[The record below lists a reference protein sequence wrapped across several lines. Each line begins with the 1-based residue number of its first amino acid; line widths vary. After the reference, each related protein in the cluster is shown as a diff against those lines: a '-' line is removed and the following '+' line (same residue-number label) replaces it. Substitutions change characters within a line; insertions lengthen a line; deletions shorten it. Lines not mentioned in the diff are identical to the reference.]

1 MSKPQVS
8 HGDIKTENVVVTSW
22 NWAYLIDFSSSFK
35 PTFLPLDDPSGFSF
49 YFDTSSRRTCYL
61 APERFYA
68 AGSDMAQKKAH
79 LEFGKRDGKISEAMD
94 VFSLGCVLAE
104 LWMEGT
110 PPFTLSQL
118 FKYRQ
123 GEYSL
128 EPYLAEIEDVE
139 IRVSSSHSAP
149 CAPFLQALIDSI
161 FSRAQSMIRSMLSLD
176 PSSRLSFA
184 DYLTQN
190 RGNAFPEI
198 FYTFLHPFI
207 SSLDR
212 VPASVPPPTAPTTGM
227 RNGAATPSA
236 DVGSGGQPQQQAQQP
251 QGPILLR
258 TDADEKIERIW
269 TEWEM
274 VTRYLDESS
283 SSSLSS
289 TVTTTTAAAPPRARP
304 DVETEQPDS
313 RSSEVSLSGGD

>member
-1 MSKPQVS
+1 
-8 HGDIKTENVVVTSW
+8 
-22 NWAYLIDFSSSFK
+22 
-35 PTFLPLDDPSGFSF
+35 
-49 YFDTSSRRTCYL
+49 
-61 APERFYA
+61 
-68 AGSDMAQKKAH
+68 
-79 LEFGKRDGKISEAMD
+79 
-94 VFSLGCVLAE
+94 
-104 LWMEGT
+104 
-110 PPFTLSQL
+110 
-118 FKYRQ
+118 
-123 GEYSL
+123 
-128 EPYLAEIEDVE
+128 
-139 IRVSSSHSAP
+139 
-149 CAPFLQALIDSI
+149 
-161 FSRAQSMIRSMLSLD
+161 MIRSMLSLD
-176 PSSRLSFA
+176 PSARLSFA

-212 VPASVPPPTAPTTGM
+212 VPASVPPPTAPTIGM

-304 DVETEQPDS
+304 DVETEKPDS

>member
-1 MSKPQVS
+1 MRAKRLTRPLDLQVS
-8 HGDIKTENVVVTSW
+8 HGDTKTENVVVTSW

-149 CAPFLQALIDSI
+149 PCTLPAADQRRV
-161 FSRAQSMIRSMLSLD
+161 SRARS
-176 PSSRLSFA
+176 P
-184 DYLTQN
+184 
-190 RGNAFPEI
+190 
-198 FYTFLHPFI
+198 
-207 SSLDR
+207 
-212 VPASVPPPTAPTTGM
+212 
-227 RNGAATPSA
+227 
-236 DVGSGGQPQQQAQQP
+236 
-251 QGPILLR
+251 
-258 TDADEKIERIW
+258 
-269 TEWEM
+269 
-274 VTRYLDESS
+274 
-283 SSSLSS
+283 
-289 TVTTTTAAAPPRARP
+289 
-304 DVETEQPDS
+304 
-313 RSSEVSLSGGD
+313 